1 MRIPARGA
9 ARGLTAVAVLAL
21 ALTACGGTP
30 ATPTP
35 FPTAATSSAPGP
47 RVLVTGL
54 EVPWGVAFLPDGA
67 AMVDRAGV
75 GAAVRVAPDGAVT
88 PVGTVAGV
96 VAQRRGRPARRRGL
110 ARVRH
115 RPHDRTSYFT
125 SAADNRVVR
134 LRVAADGTVDGA
146 AQQVLVSGIVKAGI
160 HNGGAV
166 TFGPD
171 GLLYI
176 GTGDAGRRDARAGP
190 GRPRRQD
197 PAGDRRRGPG
207 AGQSVRHGRLQPR
220 PPQRAGPRV
229 RARRHALRR
238 RVRAERVDE
247 INRITAGGNYGWPEV
262 EGAGKRPGFTDPLVT
277 WPTADASP
285 SGLAFA
291 GGALYAAGLRGER
304 LWRVPVTGP
313 GVVGTPEALLTGE
326 YGRLRAVAPTP
337 DGTALWA
344 DDEQPRRPRRPGAG
358 RRPDPGGPADPL
370 ISPIPGPGSQA
381 ARPGCHAACAPIAV
395 DDLHRERGSRVSDGQ
410 NGNRLRRFGWKA
422 FLLAAVAVAMVW
434 LVVAQ
439 RARIAE
445 SLGLLARA
453 NWWWIGAAVVAQ
465 MVSMGALARQQ
476 RRLLG
481 VGGTRISLAGV
492 IATTYAGNAISVG
505 LPLAGP
511 AAATVFA
518 MKRFVSL
525 GAEPSVAGWA
535 LAVSGV
541 FSSFALVA
549 VVALGAVV
557 SGSGL
562 AVVSAAIGV
571 LGGAVP
577 LAVLLLSLRRPG
589 PRRLVERLGTR
600 LVETVQRVSGH
611 PHGDPEE
618 IVQEQLEE
626 VTALEPDRPTLWIA
640 ALLAALNWLAD
651 AACLAFSILAVGGD
665 VPWEGL
671 LLAWAAGTAV
681 ASLGLTPGGLGVVE
695 AALSSALIATG
706 LVGST
711 AIAAVLVYRI
721 VSLWLVLAAGGLTLL
736 GLGGPKVIESD
747 DRADP
752 ARSA

>member
-1 MRIPARGA
+1 M
-9 ARGLTAVAVLAL
+9 
-21 ALTACGGTP
+21 
-30 ATPTP
+30 
-35 FPTAATSSAPGP
+35 
-47 RVLVTGL
+47 
-54 EVPWGVAFLPDGA
+54 
-67 AMVDRAGV
+67 
-75 GAAVRVAPDGAVT
+75 
-88 PVGTVAGV
+88 
-96 VAQRRGRPARRRGL
+96 
-110 ARVRH
+110 
-115 RPHDRTSYFT
+115 
-125 SAADNRVVR
+125 
-134 LRVAADGTVDGA
+134 
-146 AQQVLVSGIVKAGI
+146 
-160 HNGGAV
+160 
-166 TFGPD
+166 
-171 GLLYI
+171 
-176 GTGDAGRRDARAGP
+176 
-190 GRPRRQD
+190 
-197 PAGDRRRGPG
+197 
-207 AGQSVRHGRLQPR
+207 
-220 PPQRAGPRV
+220 
-229 RARRHALRR
+229 
-238 RVRAERVDE
+238 
-247 INRITAGGNYGWPEV
+247 
-262 EGAGKRPGFTDPLVT
+262 
-277 WPTADASP
+277 
-285 SGLAFA
+285 
-291 GGALYAAGLRGER
+291 
-304 LWRVPVTGP
+304 
-313 GVVGTPEALLTGE
+313 
-326 YGRLRAVAPTP
+326 
-337 DGTALWA
+337 
-344 DDEQPRRPRRPGAG
+344 
-358 RRPDPGGPADPL
+358 
-370 ISPIPGPGSQA
+370 
-381 ARPGCHAACAPIAV
+381 
-395 DDLHRERGSRVSDGQ
+395 SDGQ

-577 LAVLLLSLRRPG
+577 G

-747 DRADP
+747 GRADP
-752 ARSA
+752 ARSV